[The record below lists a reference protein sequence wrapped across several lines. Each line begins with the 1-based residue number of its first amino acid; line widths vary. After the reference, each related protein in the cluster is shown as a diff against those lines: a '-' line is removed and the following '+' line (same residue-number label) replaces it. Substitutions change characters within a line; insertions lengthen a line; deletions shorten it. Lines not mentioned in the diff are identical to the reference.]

1 MKMFKHVS
9 QVFLQRAALW
19 LVASVVLLAGALQTA
34 QAQTALEIVIT
45 EGQDSARPI
54 AIVPF
59 QFRGEG
65 ESPYDFAEIVAADL
79 RRSGRFGPV
88 SRNQL
93 PGTPGKD
100 ADIEDYAAWGRLGV
114 EALLVG
120 EVSRL
125 SDGRYQVT
133 YELID
138 PLRGQITGGSAQAL
152 VDGRLID
159 SNDHIIEG
167 RSSVVSEPQ
176 FRQYS
181 HRISDVV
188 YEALTGERGAFL
200 TRIAYIYVDFDAENP
215 YHLMVSDY
223 DGYNER
229 VLLRSPEPLMSPTW
243 SPDGNKLAYV
253 SFENGRPEI
262 FMQDIYTTSREKL
275 TSFPGING
283 SPAWSPDGRR
293 MAMVLSKDGAPNIYV
308 MDIESRRLEQIT
320 DHWRIDTEPSWTPDG
335 QSLTFT
341 SERGGRAQVY
351 RVDLNSK
358 QIRRVTFEG
367 EANLGGVV
375 TPDGNGLVV
384 VHRANGRFHI
394 GRQDFPSGNLQ
405 VLTETSLDESPS
417 VAPNGSMIIY
427 STTHRDK
434 QVLALVSMD
443 GRFRARLPSRE
454 GEVKAPAWSPFL

>member
-1 MKMFKHVS
+1 MMKLK
-9 QVFLQRAALW
+9 QLVFWTIGAIF
-19 LVASVVLLAGALQTA
+19 VAISAMPSAK
-34 QAQTALEIVIT
+34 AQTALEIVIT

-65 ESPYDFAEIVAADL
+65 ESPYNFAEIVAADL

-88 SRNQL
+88 SNNQL
-93 PGTPGKD
+93 PARPGKD
-100 ADIEDYAAWGRLGV
+100 ADVRDYAAWARLGV
-114 EALLVG
+114 EAMLVG
-120 EVSRL
+120 EVTPL
-125 SDGRYQVT
+125 SGGRYQVT

-152 VDGRLID
+152 VDGQLVD

-167 RSSVVSEPQ
+167 RTSVVGEGQ
-176 FRQYS
+176 FRQYA

-200 TRIAYIYVDFDAENP
+200 TRIAYIYVDFDLENP
-215 YHLMVSDY
+215 YHLMVADY

-262 FMQDIYTTSREKL
+262 FIQDIYTTSREKL
-275 TSFPGING
+275 TSFQGING
-283 SPAWSPDGRR
+283 SPAWSPDGTK

-308 MDIESRRLEQIT
+308 MDIASRRLEQIT

-335 QSLTFT
+335 KSLTFT

-351 RVDLNSK
+351 RVDLSSK

-394 GRQDFPSGNLQ
+394 ARQDFPSGNLM

-427 STTHRDK
+427 STTYRDK

-443 GRFRARLPSRE
+443 GRFRARLPSRD

>member
-1 MKMFKHVS
+1 MMKLK
-9 QVFLQRAALW
+9 QLVFW
-19 LVASVVLLAGALQTA
+19 TIGVMLVAMSALPSVK
-34 QAQTALEIVIT
+34 AQTALEIVIT

-65 ESPYDFAEIVAADL
+65 ESPYNFAEIVAADL

-88 SRNQL
+88 SNNQL
-93 PGTPGKD
+93 PGRPGKD
-100 ADIEDYAAWGRLGV
+100 ADVRDYAAWARLGV
-114 EALLVG
+114 EAMLVG
-120 EVSRL
+120 EVTPL
-125 SDGRYQVT
+125 SGGRYQVT

-152 VDGRLID
+152 VEGQLIE
-159 SNDHIIEG
+159 SNDHIMEG
-167 RSSVVSEPQ
+167 RTSVVSEGQ
-176 FRQYS
+176 FRQYA

-200 TRIAYIYVDFDAENP
+200 TRIAYVYVDFDLENP
-215 YHLMVSDY
+215 YHLMVADY

-243 SPDGNKLAYV
+243 SPDGNKIAYV
-253 SFENGRPEI
+253 SFENRRPEI
-262 FMQDIYTTSREKL
+262 FIQDIYTTSREKL
-275 TSFPGING
+275 TSFQGING
-283 SPAWSPDGRR
+283 SPAWSPDGTK

-308 MDIESRRLEQIT
+308 MDIASRRLEQIT

-335 QSLTFT
+335 KSLTFT

-351 RVDLNSK
+351 RVDLSSK

-394 GRQDFPSGNLQ
+394 ARQDYPSGNLM

-427 STTHRDK
+427 STTYRDK

-443 GRFRARLPSRE
+443 GRFRARLPSRD